1 MALASCSR
9 MQRVSGAQQHKPFS
23 GARPRAV
30 RVTCQ
35 ATSNSQQSS
44 LLQKAAAM
52 AAAGVIAFSG
62 APAFAAEEGKVLCD
76 ASCVSALE
84 SREMVTTAS
93 GLQYKEIKA
102 GTGPQAITGYQVVVN
117 YVAMTPE
124 GRVFE
129 NSLEKQPF
137 DIRVG
142 AGQVL
147 PGLDEGLLS
156 MKVGEVRRLYIPG
169 NLAFSKPLRAAAGRP
184 SVPANSPMVFDVQL
198 LYIPGLDMDE

>member
-1 MALASCSR
+1 MALAQSFSKR
-9 MQRVSGAQQHKPFS
+9 QQMRAGAQKPFS
-23 GARPRAV
+23 GSRPRAV
-30 RVTCQ
+30 SVTCK
-35 ATSNSQQSS
+35 ASSSSQHSIM
-44 LLQKAAAM
+44 QKAAAM

-62 APAFAAEEGKVLCD
+62 AAFADDDGKMLCD

-84 SREMVTTAS
+84 SKEMVTTPS
-93 GLQYKEIKA
+93 GLQYKEIVP
-102 GTGPQAITGYQVVVN
+102 GTGPQPITGYQVVVN
-117 YVAMTPE
+117 YVAMTPA

-156 MKVGEVRRLYIPG
+156 MKVGGVRRLYIPG
-169 NLAFSKPLRAAAGRP
+169 ELAFPKPLRAAAGRP
-184 SVPANSPMVFDVQL
+184 SVPANSPMIFDVQL
-198 LYIPGLDMDE
+198 LYIPGLDMEE